1 MANPTT
7 RSELKD
13 YCLRKLGFPVIEINV
28 DDDQLDDRI
37 DDALQMFSDYHYD
50 GTEETYLV
58 HQVTQ
63 ADINNEYLRLA
74 DSIVSISRVFPLN
87 GSTTSSTS
95 SSGFNIF
102 DINYQLRLNDFYNL
116 TASSYT
122 YYVIAREHLAMLD
135 MVVTGE
141 LPYQF
146 NRKTHRLYITTNWAA
161 RYDVGNYICFQCRR
175 VVDPDCWSDVYSDK
189 WVKEYTTQ
197 LFKRQWGENMKKY
210 GNYVLPGGLVINAQ
224 TIYDEAVI
232 EIGRLEEKLRDT
244 FEEPPFQLQSF

>member
-1 MANPTT
+1 MATPTT

-63 ADINNEYLRLA
+63 ADINNEYIRLA
-74 DSIVSISRVFPLN
+74 DSIVSISKVFPLN

-102 DINYQLRLNDFYNL
+102 DINRKNL
-116 TASSYT
+116 LLT
-122 YYVIAREHLAMLD
+122 LL
-135 MVVTGE
+135 
-141 LPYQF
+141 
-146 NRKTHRLYITTNWAA
+146 
-161 RYDVGNYICFQCRR
+161 
-175 VVDPDCWSDVYSDK
+175 
-189 WVKEYTTQ
+189 
-197 LFKRQWGENMKKY
+197 
-210 GNYVLPGGLVINAQ
+210 
-224 TIYDEAVI
+224 
-232 EIGRLEEKLRDT
+232 
-244 FEEPPFQLQSF
+244 